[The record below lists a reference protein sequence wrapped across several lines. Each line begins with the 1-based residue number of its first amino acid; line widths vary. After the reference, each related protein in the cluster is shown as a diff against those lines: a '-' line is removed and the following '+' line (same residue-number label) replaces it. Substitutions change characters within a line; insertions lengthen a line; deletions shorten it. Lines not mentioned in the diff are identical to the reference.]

1 MPSALPK
8 SAMFSAER
16 TRMPRKPRPMP
27 ASRPGVI
34 RSSWMK
40 AAAMTRVKK
49 GAVDWRIPARPEEMC
64 CSATLMSQNGI
75 AMLTAPR
82 TARCPIVRAS
92 RGSGVRVTAT
102 TARRIARPTRT
113 RNRTRLSG
121 GSVST
126 PILMKR

>member
-1 MPSALPK
+1 
-8 SAMFSAER
+8 
-16 TRMPRKPRPMP
+16 MP
-27 ASRPGVI
+27 ASRPGDPLV
-34 RSSWMK
+34 
-40 AAAMTRVKK
+40 
-49 GAVDWRIPARPEEMC
+49 VDEGGGDDEGEEGCRRLRIPVRPELMC
-64 CSATLMSQNGI
+64 RSAALMSQNGI

-92 RGSGVRVTAT
+92 RGRDVRVTAT
-102 TARRIARPTRT
+102 TTRRIARPTRT